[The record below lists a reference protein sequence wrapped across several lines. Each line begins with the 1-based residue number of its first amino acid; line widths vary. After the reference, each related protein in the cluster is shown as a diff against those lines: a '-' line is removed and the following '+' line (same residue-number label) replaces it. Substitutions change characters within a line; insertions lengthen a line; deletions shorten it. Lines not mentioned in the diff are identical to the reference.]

1 MRTSHISKLSFAVAG
16 IFLFAI
22 FTTTASPAR
31 GSCRIKNISLK
42 KEGKF
47 TEVSVYADK
56 HFEFS
61 HFTEEAKGGK
71 PYRVVIDCRDAIFD
85 LPRNNYR
92 AELPPGSITAI
103 RTSQY
108 QVDPERIVR
117 VVLDLKGPLVYKV
130 TNPETEN
137 EASIAILTTQDPD
150 FSMWVA
156 VLEKGEEKLSLK
168 EAEAKA
174 IQAATAS
181 PQDLKS
187 DQSKTS
193 LKKVKKPVEPKAS
206 KGDKVE
212 TLQKG
217 KTYSRAVCYAD
228 TGEVLTSAENKE
240 KLSSQAKSGTEVM
253 TIKESSK
260 KQDQS
265 PQSAGNTGKAAI
277 STGKDKTILPEEQ
290 KPALSSKSKSEMEG
304 TKTKVSIDKT
314 QKEKF
319 SVSTEF
325 TSQSVTKTKAQKEK
339 TPSTTVSGSEKN
351 ISKELSSR
359 EQTSPST
366 AAWGPLPLEQ
376 SSPTQGVET
385 RKAEVKKEVPGDIAG
400 PIEKGI
406 GAILGPEPAAA
417 KETRSMVD
425 SSTLIQNLP
434 EAELGLTPQRKVVHY
449 NPETK
454 RDIFV
459 PLTKRE
465 EMNFGETPQPLF
477 ENLRLVGILKDEE
490 GNRALLEDEMGFG
503 YILMS
508 GDEIKNGYVV
518 AVEDNRAVFHVEEY
532 GGYQIMVLELNR
544 EY

>member
-1 MRTSHISKLSFAVAG
+1 MRTSHIAKLSFAVAG
-16 IFLFAI
+16 IFFFAI

-71 PYRVVIDCRDAIFD
+71 PYRVVIDCQDAIFD
-85 LPRNNYR
+85 LPRNNYKV
-92 AELPPGSITAI
+92 ELPPGSITAI

-117 VVLDLKGPLVYKV
+117 VVLDLKGPLVYKL

-156 VLEKGEEKLSLK
+156 VLEEKGKEKLSWK
-168 EAEAKA
+168 EEETKA
-174 IQAATAS
+174 LPTGTVS
-181 PQDLKS
+181 PRDQKS

-193 LKKVKKPVEPKAS
+193 LEKVKKPIDPTAPERDKA
-206 KGDKVE
+206 E
-212 TLQKG
+212 TIQK
-217 KTYSRAVCYAD
+217 D
-228 TGEVLTSAENKE
+228 TGERLTSAENKE
-240 KLSSQAKSGTEVM
+240 KLVSLSKSETEVL
-253 TIKESSK
+253 TIHESSK

-265 PQSAGNTGKAAI
+265 PQLAGNTGKA
-277 STGKDKTILPEEQ
+277 SVSPGRGKTILPEEQ
-290 KPALSSKSKSEMEG
+290 KPALPSKAKSEIEG
-304 TKTKVSIDKT
+304 TKTTVSIDKT
-314 QKEKF
+314 KKENY
-319 SVSTEF
+319 SVFTESA
-325 TSQSVTKTKAQKEK
+325 SQPATQTEAQKEK

-351 ISKELSSR
+351 VSKKLSSR
-359 EQTSPST
+359 GQTSPSP
-366 AAWGPLPLEQ
+366 AGWGPLPQEQ
-376 SSPTQGVET
+376 SSPTQGAET
-385 RKAEVKKEVPGDIAG
+385 RKAEVKRDAPGDVAG
-400 PIEKGI
+400 SIEKGI
-406 GAILGPEPAAA
+406 GAILGPQPAAA
-417 KETRSMVD
+417 RETRPMVD
-425 SSTLIQNLP
+425 SSTFIQNLP
-434 EAELGLTPQRKVVHY
+434 EAELGLTPQRKLVHY

-465 EMNFGETPQPLF
+465 EMNFGEAPQPLF
-477 ENLRLVGILKDEE
+477 ENLRLVGILKDEK

-508 GDEIKNGYVV
+508 GDEIKNGYVI